1 MVAKEKNIK
10 INAILNIIKTIS
22 SIIFP
27 LITFPYIS
35 RVLKPDNIGKINFG
49 SSFVSYFTLI
59 ASLGI
64 TTYAI
69 RECSAVREDRKKL
82 EKISSQIFSIN
93 FCTTIISYIT
103 MFIVLIFFRQFDSY
117 RTLIIIQS
125 LTIVFA
131 TFRM

>member
-1 MVAKEKNIK
+1 MRERNIK
-10 INAILNIIKTIS
+10 INALLNIIKTIS

-35 RVLKPDNIGKINFG
+35 RVLKPENIGKLNFC

-69 RECSAVREDRKKL
+69 RECSSVRENKNKL
-82 EKISSQIFSIN
+82 QKISSQIFTIN
-93 FCTTIISYIT
+93 ICTTIVSYIM
-103 MFIVLIFFRQFDSY
+103 MFMVLIFFRQFDSY
-117 RTLIIIQS
+117 RTIIIIQS
-125 LTIVFA
+125 MTIIF
-131 TFRM
+131 TTIRM